1 LNWSDKYQHPIIYLV
16 DKQFSESYISI
27 DPNKLQAEPILPAEN
42 VDLSNNDYK
51 RYADTPN
58 GISPYVVP

>member
-1 LNWSDKYQHPIIYLV
+1 MIGKTLNRSDKYQHPIICLV

-27 DPNKLQAEPILPAEN
+27 DENNLKAEPVLQPEN

-51 RYADTPN
+51 RYADTE
-58 GISPYVVP
+58 S